1 MELRQEK
8 MLQLY
13 QTMLKI
19 REFEETVA
27 MLFRQGKIP
36 GWLHCYTG
44 QEAVATGACAALR
57 KNDYITSTHRGH
69 GHLIAKGADVK
80 KMMAELFGKKTGY
93 NKGKGGSMHIADF
106 SIGILGANGIVGSGI
121 LIATGAGIS
130 IERKQ
135 EDRVVLCF
143 FGEGASNRGTFHE
156 GINLASTWNLPVIY
170 LMENNLYA
178 VSTHQSRIQ
187 KTTDITKRASAY
199 SIPGIS
205 IDGNDVLTVY
215 NTVKKFAKRARKGE
229 GPALI
234 ECRTYRWRGHYEG
247 DPLNYRSIEEL
258 EEWKKRDPIDR
269 FKKILLAHGILSEE
283 KDLQM
288 REKVKNEIAMAIKFA
303 QESPYPE
310 KKEALQDVFEE

>member
-1 MELRQEK
+1 MF
-8 MLQLY
+8 
-13 QTMLKI
+13 KI

-57 KNDYITSTHRGH
+57 KSDYITSTHRGH
-69 GHLIAKGADVK
+69 GHLIAKGADMK

-106 SIGILGANGIVGSGI
+106 SIGILGANGIVGAGI
-121 LIATGAGIS
+121 PIATGAGIS
-130 IERKQ
+130 IKRKK

-143 FGEGASNRGTFHE
+143 FGEGAGNRGTFHE
-156 GINLASTWNLPVIY
+156 GINLASTWNLPVVY

-187 KTTDITKRASAY
+187 KTTDIAARSAAY
-199 SIPGIS
+199 DIPGIS
-205 IDGNDVLTVY
+205 VDGNDVLAVY
-215 NTVKKFAKRARKGE
+215 NTVNRFAEGARRGE

-234 ECRTYRWRGHYEG
+234 ECRTYRWHGHYEG
-247 DPLNYRSIEEL
+247 DPLNYRSTEEL
-258 EEWKKRDPIDR
+258 EEWKKNDPISR
-269 FKKILLAHGILSEE
+269 FRKVLLMKNILSEE
-283 KDLQM
+283 RDHQIKDEL
-288 REKVKNEIAMAIKFA
+288 KNKIAMAIKFA
-303 QESPYPE
+303 EESSYPE
-310 KKEALQDVFEE
+310 KEEALQDVFCGLV